1 MIQAGKLRQRAELQE
16 QVETDDGA
24 GGVAL
29 AWNRV
34 RDIWCDIRA
43 VSGVQQ
49 MESMRRE
56 SSISHEITVRYA
68 ADIDTSKR
76 LVHDGTAYNL
86 EAVRDPDQ
94 IGERLEIIA
103 STGVPT

>member
-1 MIQAGKLRQRAELQE
+1 MQAGKLRHRAELQR
-16 QVETDDGA
+16 QDETSDGA
-24 GGVAL
+24 GGVTL
-29 AWNRV
+29 AWV
-34 RDIWCDIRA
+34 KERDIWCHIRSI
-43 VSGVQQ
+43 SGVQK

>member
-1 MIQAGKLRQRAELQE
+1 MQAGKLRHRAELQR
-16 QVETDDGA
+16 QDETSDGA
-24 GGVAL
+24 GGVTL
-29 AWNRV
+29 AWV
-34 RDIWCDIRA
+34 KERDIWCHIRSI
-43 VSGVQQ
+43 SGVQK

-68 ADIDTSKR
+68 DDVDTTKR
-76 LVHDGTAYNL
+76 LVYNGKAFNL
-86 EAVRDPDQ
+86 EAVWDPDE